1 MNHEVNRWHHLGN
14 TLQSA
19 LLIAAMAGLL
29 GLLGWIIA
37 AAEGLAVAVIVSV
50 LVALLGPRVSPWLV
64 LRMYRA
70 QPIQPRQAPDLYGA
84 LYELARRA
92 GLSRPP
98 TLYYIP
104 TPMLNAFAV
113 GSRDQAAIA
122 LTDGLLRRLDGR
134 ELVGVLAHEL
144 SHVRHNDMWVM
155 NLADVLSRMTVALS
169 QVGLF
174 LLFFGLPLLLLGI
187 IDISLPALL
196 LLIFAPTL
204 VALLQLALSRT
215 REYEADRGAVELT
228 GDPQGLAA
236 ALRKLEQ
243 YQGGWLER
251 ILMPGRREP
260 DPALLRTHPVTAD
273 RIRRLSELAPPRTPL
288 RRPGLKL
295 PTYTPPT
302 RVATRPRWHL
312 NGLWY

>member
-1 MNHEVNRWHHLGN
+1 MNHEVNRQHHLSN
-14 TLQSA
+14 TLQSV

-29 GLLGWIIA
+29 GLLGWIVA

-70 QPIQPRQAPDLYGA
+70 QPIHPRQAPDLYGA
-84 LYELARRA
+84 LHELARRA
-92 GLSRPP
+92 QLSRPP

-104 TPMLNAFAV
+104 TSMLNAFAV

-122 LTDGLLRRLDGR
+122 LTDGLLRHLDGR

-155 NLADVLSRMTVALS
+155 NLADVISRMTMALS
-169 QVGLF
+169 QIGL
-174 LLFFGLPLLLLGI
+174 LLLLFGLPLLLLGI
-187 IDISLPALL
+187 IRISLPALL

-228 GDPQGLAA
+228 GDPQGLAS
-236 ALRKLEQ
+236 ALQKLEH

-260 DPALLRTHPVTAD
+260 DPALLRTHPPTTD
-273 RIRRLSELAPPRTPL
+273 RIRRLRELAPPRPTP
-288 RRPGLKL
+288 RRPSLQI

-302 RVATRPRWHL
+302 RIATRPRWHL

>member
-1 MNHEVNRWHHLGN
+1 MNHEINRQHHLSN

-37 AAEGLAVAVIVSV
+37 AAEGLVVAVIVSV

-70 QPIQPRQAPDLYGA
+70 RLIHPRQAPDLYDA
-84 LYELARRA
+84 LHDLARRA

-98 TLYYIP
+98 ALYYIP

-113 GSRDQAAIA
+113 GSSDQAAIA

-155 NLADVLSRMTVALS
+155 NLADVISRMTVALS
-169 QVGLF
+169 QFGLF
-174 LLFFGLPLLLLGI
+174 LLFFGLPLLLFGI
-187 IDISLPALL
+187 ITISLPALL

-228 GDPQGLAA
+228 GDPQGLAS
-236 ALRKLEQ
+236 ALQKLEH

-260 DPALLRTHPVTAD
+260 DPALLRTHPPTTD
-273 RIRRLSELAPPRTPL
+273 RIRRLRELVPPRPMP
-288 RRPGLKL
+288 RRPNLQI
-295 PTYTPPT
+295 PVYTPPVRT
-302 RVATRPRWHL
+302 VARPRWHF

>member
-1 MNHEVNRWHHLGN
+1 LNAEVARRHRLVN
-14 TLQSA
+14 TLQSV
-19 LLIAAMAGLL
+19 LLIGAMAGLL
-29 GLLGWIIA
+29 ALLGWIVA
-37 AAEGLAVAVIVSV
+37 DLEGL
-50 LVALLGPRVSPWLV
+50 LVALVVGLLVALFGPRVSPWLV

-70 QPIQPRQAPDLYGA
+70 QAIHPRQAPDLYRA
-84 LYELARRA
+84 LYELCRRA
-92 GLSRPP
+92 DLSRPP
-98 TLYYIP
+98 ALFYIP

-113 GSRDQAAIA
+113 GSRDQAAIV
-122 LTDGLLRRLDGR
+122 LTDGLLRKLDGR

-155 NLADVLSRMTVALS
+155 NLADIISRMTVALS

-174 LLFFGLPLLLLGI
+174 LLLLGLPLLLLGI
-187 IDISLPALL
+187 IRISPVALL

-228 GDPQGLAA
+228 GDPRGLAS
-236 ALRKLEQ
+236 ALQKLEH

-260 DPALLRTHPVTAD
+260 DPAILRTHPATSD
-273 RIRRLSELAPPRTPL
+273 RIRRLRELAPPEAPPL
-288 RRPGLKL
+288 RIAS
-295 PTYTPPT
+295 YAPPA
-302 RVATRPRWHL
+302 RAGRRPRWHL